1 MSGQAREGDSVP
13 VDLPSPAPTV
23 GRIVHYTTMGATE
36 PAYAAIIVNVHEHGV
51 VDLQVFGR
59 IGSGSMLARRV
70 PHLWASTSGLST
82 DGRWTYPP
90 RT

>member
-1 MSGQAREGDSVP
+1 MP
-13 VDLPSPAPTV
+13 VALPSPAPTI

-36 PAYAAIIVNVHEHGV
+36 PPYAAVIVDVHEHGV

-59 IGSGSMLARRV
+59 IGSGSILARGV
-70 PHLWASTSGLST
+70 PYLWASTSGLSSE
-82 DGRWTYPP
+82 GRWTYPP

>member
-1 MSGQAREGDSVP
+1 MEGN
-13 VDLPSPAPTV
+13 LPTPAPTI

-36 PAYAAIIVNVHEHGV
+36 PAYAAIIVGVHGNGV

-59 IGSGSMLARRV
+59 IGSGSILARGV
-70 PHLWASTSGLST
+70 PHLWASTSGLSS
-82 DGRWTYPP
+82 DGRWTWPP